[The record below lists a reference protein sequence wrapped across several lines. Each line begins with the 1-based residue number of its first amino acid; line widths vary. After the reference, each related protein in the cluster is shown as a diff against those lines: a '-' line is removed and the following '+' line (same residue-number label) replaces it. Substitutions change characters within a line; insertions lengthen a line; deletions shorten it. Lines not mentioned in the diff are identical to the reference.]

1 MALSGS
7 FKINSAVSY
16 MWILVN
22 WSASQNIGANK
33 STIKMDVYVQ
43 RSSGYAFN
51 LTGNTL
57 TMAIDGNNQNVAGV
71 TFDLRNTNSQL
82 IGSRSHTVNHNSDGS
97 KTTSIG
103 VNFPTGISAGTIN
116 NTVSISLNTI
126 PRASSMAWDSSTF
139 PHTFGKATAMNVSSA
154 VGSFYHSVEFRLNGT
169 LLGAPLVNSQGG
181 GRKTFSIPLDWVSQ
195 LTNTTIS
202 NCSFRLITHTKPSSY
217 ASDSLI
223 GYVDYSGQ
231 VSVPND
237 LVPVINSITYADQ
250 NTSVVSMTGS
260 NQILLQGLSIPEM
273 NVQTT
278 LSYGSKIVE
287 YKFEFNGKILT
298 HNGYT
303 YNIDLS
309 ANVNWYGSQVVKV
322 TVKDAR
328 GRTATLSDTLDIR
341 PYAPPSL
348 TDFSAVR
355 DTSTT
360 TTIIVRKTAVVSSI
374 KNGTVEKNPYTIVT
388 RIKKSNA
395 TAWSTVKTETNS
407 NSNFNLTGYAVDSSY
422 DLEITIKDQLNSTV
436 IISSVSTAKVL
447 MDLYRDVGV
456 GIGKMYEEGH
466 GSLDVGDMIYM
477 MGKSLLNTFYPV
489 GTVYQSTNSA
499 NPSTFMGGTWE
510 RYGKGTVLVSLDE
523 SDSSFSTV
531 NQTGGEKTH
540 KLTGSELPKISGSI
554 LFHGAG
560 SIGTALAGTSGVM
573 SLGSKIDNKYHTN
586 ATTTGAT
593 SYGSANIS
601 FGSDTPHN
609 NLQPYTTVYTWR
621 RTA

>member
-260 NQILLQGLSIPEM
+260 NQILLQGLSIPQM

-309 ANVNWYGSQVVKV
+309 ANANWYGSQVVKV
-322 TVKDAR
+322 TVKDTR

-374 KNGTVEKNPYTIVT
+374 KNGTVEKNPYTIIT

-422 DLEITIKDQLNSTV
+422 DLEITIKDKLNSTV

-447 MDLYRDVGV
+447 MDLYKDVGV

-489 GTVYQSTNSA
+489 GTVYESTNSA
-499 NPSTFMGGTWE
+499 NPSTFMGGVWE
-510 RYGKGTVLVSLDE
+510 RFGDGRVTVAVDE
-523 SDSSFSTV
+523 SDSSFSSP
-531 NQTGGEKTH
+531 NMTGGAKSVGVSEKH
-540 KLTGSELPKISGSI
+540 LPNYALIRTSSSGGGGWNVS
-554 LFHGAG
+554 
-560 SIGTALAGTSGVM
+560 STATSGWRNGANYD
-573 SLGSKIDNKYHTN
+573 LGNP
-586 ATTTGAT
+586 
-593 SYGSANIS
+593 YGKANLE
-601 FGSDTPHN
+601 TMN
-609 NLQPYTTVYTWR
+609 PYITVYRWR